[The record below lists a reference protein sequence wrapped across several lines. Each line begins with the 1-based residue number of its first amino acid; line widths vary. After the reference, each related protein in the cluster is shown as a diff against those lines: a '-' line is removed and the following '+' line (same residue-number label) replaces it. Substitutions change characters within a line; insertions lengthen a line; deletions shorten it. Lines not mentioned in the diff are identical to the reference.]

1 MIEVYYW
8 QDDPEA
14 EELLELLEKRGL
26 EYRAIQLDV
35 EDPGSRPSA
44 TYQGKT
50 YWELGELLR
59 VLEEN

>member
-8 QDDPEA
+8 QDDPDA
-14 EELLELLEKRGL
+14 EELLDLLKKRGL
-26 EYRAIQLDV
+26 EHRATSLDA

-59 VLEEN
+59 VLEKN